1 MRKTH
6 FLPILLFF
14 IFLLSH
20 GLLGAETWFSV
31 RWVSDGDT
39 LVLASGERVRYNG
52 VNAPEIAHKDQGI
65 AAEPYGYAA
74 KKLNMKFVKAKR
86 IRLEF
91 DVERRDQ
98 YGRLLAYVFLP
109 EGVFVNAELVAG
121 GYAYYLPGSANKKY
135 GMRLLES
142 QRLAMSNRKGLW
154 RDLIGQGQE
163 YIGNRRSKRFHA
175 KDCPFGKKI
184 RKRNRVGFANAWDAF
199 WAGYAPAKRCIKIS
213 ELFGKP

>member
-1 MRKTH
+1 MRKRR
-6 FLPILLFF
+6 FLTILLFS
-14 IFLLSH
+14 IFLVLP

-31 RWVSDGDT
+31 RRVSDGDT

-52 VNAPEIAHKDQGI
+52 INAPEIAHEDLGM

-74 KKLNMKFVKAKR
+74 KKLNIKLVKAKR

-91 DVERRDQ
+91 DVERRDH

-121 GYAYYLPGSANKKY
+121 GYAYYLPGSVNKKY
-135 GMRLLES
+135 GKLLLES

-154 RDLIGQGQE
+154 RDLMAHQQR
-163 YIGNRRSKRFHA
+163 YIGNRRSKRFHTRA
-175 KDCPFGKKI
+175 CPFGKKI
-184 RKRNRVGFANAWDAF
+184 RKRNRVSFANAWDAF
-199 WAGYAPAKRCIKIS
+199 WAGYAPAKRCLKIS
-213 ELFGKP
+213 ELFGQP